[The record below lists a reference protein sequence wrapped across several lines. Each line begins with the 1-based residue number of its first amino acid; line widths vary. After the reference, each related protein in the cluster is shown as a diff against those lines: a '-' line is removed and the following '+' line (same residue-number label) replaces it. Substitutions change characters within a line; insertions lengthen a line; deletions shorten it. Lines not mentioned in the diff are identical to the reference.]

1 LFSQL
6 TAGRAGDK
14 LILGRW
20 AKSQQTRPMAEAV
33 QRAEIKP
40 RITFHGLRHTWAS
53 LAVMSGMPL
62 MVVARNL
69 GHADTRMVERHYG
82 HLAPSFIADAIRKHA
97 PRFGTKASNVTVIGR

>member
-1 LFSQL
+1 
-6 TAGRAGDK
+6 
-14 LILGRW
+14 
-20 AKSQQTRPMAEAV
+20 MAEAV
-33 QRAEIKP
+33 QRAAIKP

-69 GHADTRMVERHYG
+69 GHADTRMVEHHYG

-97 PRFGTKASNVTVIGR
+97 PRFGTKAGNVHGIGR